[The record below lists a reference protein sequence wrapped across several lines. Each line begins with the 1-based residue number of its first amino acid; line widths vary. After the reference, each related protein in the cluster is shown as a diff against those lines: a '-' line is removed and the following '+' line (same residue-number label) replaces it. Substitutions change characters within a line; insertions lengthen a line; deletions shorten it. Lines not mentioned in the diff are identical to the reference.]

1 MKKWAILIGVDQY
14 FGLEEDLPRARNDVR
29 SVKDLLLQKFGFEV
43 QFVLEML
50 VSQDSSPEASFGGAI
65 TERIPTYDNI
75 INAFRKLED
84 LCSPGDLVYF
94 HFSGVL
100 VEAPSLL
107 PEFAAFPTFYRDLA
121 FVPAG
126 YRDQGKMRLL
136 HDLEL
141 STLLHRLVQRNA
153 EVVAILDCRHMLE
166 EMEEEVSD
174 HRNAPCPT
182 GRSTLPQ
189 DLREMAFIDTKW
201 SYRLPAVWMYDPS
214 PAETFSMI
222 TSFNTV
228 SGDKTSRAVKVRPGW
243 GWMTIYEREN
253 PSGMDHGILTEFMTK
268 VLQDNEGC
276 MAIRELYQLMLQEA
290 TRDTVLNRN
299 EISLV
304 GNGLRLFPGSW
315 KDKDHGKLAPAPAPT
330 RTISTLPASR
340 TSPVQR
346 RFREDMSKESK
357 EERHTEP
364 FHPGM
369 ERPTCFRLND

>member
-43 QFVLEML
+43 QYVLEML
-50 VSQDSSPEASFGGAI
+50 VSQDSSPEANFGGAI

-75 INAFRKLED
+75 INAFRKLEG

-100 VEAPSLL
+100 TEAPSLL
-107 PEFAAFPTFYRDLA
+107 PEFAAFPAFYRDLA
-121 FVPAG
+121 FVPTD

-141 STLLHRLVQRNA
+141 STLLHRLVQGNV
-153 EVVAILDCRHMLE
+153 EVFAILDCANSLE
-166 EMEEEVSD
+166 EMGSDVSD

-189 DLREMAFIDTKW
+189 DLREMSFVDTKW
-201 SYRLPAVWMYDPS
+201 SNRLPAVWMFDPS
-214 PAETFSMI
+214 PTEALSMI

-228 SGDKTSRAVKVRPGW
+228 RGEWTSRILKVGPGW
-243 GWMTIYEREN
+243 WNTIYERQD

-268 VLQDNEGC
+268 ILQDSEG
-276 MAIRELYQLMLQEA
+276 AISFRELYHLILQEA
-290 TRDTVLNRN
+290 IHDTALNRN
-299 EISLV
+299 EISLI
-304 GNGLRLFPGSW
+304 GNGLRLFPGGREN
-315 KDKDHGKLAPAPAPT
+315 KKHGKLAPVLVPT
-330 RTISTLPASR
+330 DISSSLPESR
-340 TSPVQR
+340 TSPDQR
-346 RFREDMSKESK
+346 RFTQAVSTESK
-357 EERHTEP
+357 EERQSEL

-369 ERPTCFRLND
+369 E